1 MFMFQ
6 NITSAS
12 LRGLLTLAE
21 RRERLQKELN
31 AVTAK
36 ISALY
41 SGSLKSD
48 SVRKAKSAIP
58 EKRPGKQGRRGAV
71 KDSVIAALKEAGEK
85 GIGVKELSLK
95 LGIKNSN
102 LHVWFA
108 TTGKTIKGLRKVGP
122 GQYALPG

>member
-1 MFMFQ
+1 MSQ

-12 LRGLLTLAE
+12 LRSLLSLAE
-21 RRERLQKELN
+21 RRERLQEELN
-31 AVTAK
+31 AITAK
-36 ISALY
+36 ISAIY
-41 SGSLKSD
+41 SGNLKSD
-48 SVRKAKSAIP
+48 SGRKAVTPTKKA
-58 EKRPGKQGRRGAV
+58 GKQGRRGAV

-108 TTGKTIKGLRKVGP
+108 TTGKAIKGLKKVGP
-122 GQYALPG
+122 GQYALPA